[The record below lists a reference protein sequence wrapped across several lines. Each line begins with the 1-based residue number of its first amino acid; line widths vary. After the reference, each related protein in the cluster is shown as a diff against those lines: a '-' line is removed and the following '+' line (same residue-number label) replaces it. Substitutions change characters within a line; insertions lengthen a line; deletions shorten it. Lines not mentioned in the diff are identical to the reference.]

1 MPGPSLSRT
10 NPSSRE
16 LDSPLETTTWALE
29 SMLQIVDSVENDALD
44 YARRAGFRGT
54 NLEKIG
60 LAVREI
66 VNNAII
72 HGNRLDRQ
80 KKVIVR
86 IARSTNQITITVWDQ
101 GEGFDRIRFPILT
114 RRRRS

>member
-1 MPGPSLSRT
+1 M
-10 NPSSRE
+10 
-16 LDSPLETTTWALE
+16 ETTTRTLN
-29 SMLQIVDSVENDALD
+29 SMLQVVDSVENDALE
-44 YARRAGFRGT
+44 YARRAGFQGT

-72 HGNRLDRQ
+72 HGNRLDGQ

-86 IARSTNQITITVWDQ
+86 IARTTNQITITVWDQ
-101 GEGFDRIRFPILT
+101 GRLRSGFAP
-114 RRRRS
+114 RSSFAGGALEKIGSRDLFRSRVHG